1 MIFLKKNLADK
12 FENSHFNCLGENI
25 EKCKVFSVST
35 NKNVNKV
42 NKKNTCKNWSYY
54 QIQDE
59 IYW

>member
-12 FENSHFNCLGENI
+12 FENSHFNCLGENT

-42 NKKNTCKNWSYY
+42 NKKNTCKN
-54 QIQDE
+54 
-59 IYW
+59 

>member
-12 FENSHFNCLGENI
+12 FENSHFNCLGENT

-42 NKKNTCKNWSYY
+42 NKKNTCKKLKLLSNTR
-54 QIQDE
+54 
-59 IYW
+59 